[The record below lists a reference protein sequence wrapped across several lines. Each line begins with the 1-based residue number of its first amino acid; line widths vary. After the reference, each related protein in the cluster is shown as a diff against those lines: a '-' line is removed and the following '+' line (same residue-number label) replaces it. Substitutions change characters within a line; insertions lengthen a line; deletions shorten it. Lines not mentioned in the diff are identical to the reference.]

1 MVLFNLERLST
12 LNEPEIHILR
22 RSERRSIEKVA
33 ANILESFEGALVG
46 SYYPLRSLTGA
57 EREELRR
64 HALLFDRPTCTTWTH
79 AQIARDWPDAR
90 GLWKNENHALAVW
103 VNEVDHLQFNM
114 TGYAEDLREVMQFFV
129 VFLKEFEKGLK
140 QRRRAFMWNDHHGY
154 LTVCPSQIGTA
165 LSIKFATRLD
175 DSLKTHQ
182 RMPDILAK
190 LQLQAVEGRECE
202 GGHWFEYAKKLGV
215 TESAIFQAVLDGA
228 GELIKL
234 QRKLEAGQHDAD
246 TIIDHFFNP
255 PPPVVEAGGKTPNG
269 EVQRRERKAGRK
281 VVGPVVRKGE
291 GSNTDRVGRG
301 STSQGTRST
310 AAS

>member
-1 MVLFNLERLST
+1 MKLKFTFCLCSL
-12 LNEPEIHILR
+12 

-33 ANILESFEGALVG
+33 ANILESFEGGLVG

-64 HALLFDRPTCTTWTH
+64 HALLFDRPTCKTWTH

-90 GLWKNENHALAVW
+90 GLWKNDNHALAVW

-114 TGYAEDLREVMQFFV
+114 TGYAEDLREAIQFFV
-129 VFLKEFEKGLK
+129 VLLKEFEKGLK

-165 LSIKFATRLD
+165 LSIRFATRLD
-175 DSLKTHQ
+175 DALKTHQ

-190 LQLQAVEGRECE
+190 LQLQQVEGKDWE
-202 GGHWFEYAKKLGV
+202 GGHWFEYAKKLSV
-215 TESAIFQAVLDGA
+215 TESVVFQAVLKGA
-228 GELIKL
+228 EELIKL
-234 QRKLEAGQHDAD
+234 QKKLEAGQHDAD

-255 PPPVVEAGGKTPNG
+255 PLAVEVGEKTPSG
-269 EVQRRERKAGRK
+269 EAQGRGRKAAGQK
-281 VVGPVVRKGE
+281 VAGSTARRGE
-291 GSNTDRVGRG
+291 EKSGRG
-301 STSQGTRST
+301 STSQGTRNT
-310 AAS
+310 ATR